1 MTRAPAIWEYFFEA
15 FNRKQFPDL
24 FNPLWMAALTLLIL
38 QIVLYNIR
46 TRQVHRHAPLAALQ
60 EWLLWTGLITFSLV
74 ITMAIFSWYFVFILL
89 TLVIG
94 VGTYVWIRFVRFPP
108 IIEAYNAQLRR
119 ARFFSQQRYRHP
131 EATIR
136 SRRRRR

>member
-46 TRQVHRHAPLAALQ
+46 TRQVHRHAPLVALQ

>member
-46 TRQVHRHAPLAALQ
+46 TRQVHRHAPLVALQ
-60 EWLLWTGLITFSLV
+60 EWLLWTGLITFSVV
-74 ITMAIFSWYFVFILL
+74 IGMAIFSWYFLFVLL

-94 VGTYVWIRFVRFPP
+94 IATYLWIRFVRFPP

>member
-1 MTRAPAIWEYFFEA
+1 MTRAPALWEYFFQE
-15 FNRKQFPDL
+15 FNRKEFPDL
-24 FNPLWMAALTLLIL
+24 FNPVWMAALTLLVL

-46 TRQVHRHAPLAALQ
+46 TRQLHRHAPLVALQ

-74 ITMAIFSWYFVFILL
+74 IAMAIFSWYFLFVLV

-94 VGTYVWIRFVRFPP
+94 VATYLWIRFVRFPP
-108 IIEAYNAQLRR
+108 LIEAYNAQLRR

-131 EATIR
+131 EQTIR